1 MQDIITLI
9 PVIKD
14 YNWGS
19 SSYIK
24 ELLSSSDLKDIPPVQ
39 AELWM
44 GAHKNGCNTVKE
56 TGESLR
62 AFLDKNPS
70 FASPTFK
77 KGDDFPFLLK
87 VLAINKPLSIQ
98 CHPDAQKAKEG
109 FESGNENY
117 TDPNEKSEL
126 FYALKDTTMLCGLRK
141 TYTKDEES
149 EALHSYLEKSFPGDE
164 GADYA
169 YRLNIMNLEEGDAVA
184 IKPGVLHCYCKGCGM
199 ELMTN
204 SDNVVRAG
212 LTSKH
217 VDKAELN
224 RITLKKPYMPSYHSS
239 YEDRG
244 GEHFYMEAGPVL
256 SVLKDGYFFDDSAVS
271 ARIVFCFDGSAVIND
286 SYNMSK
292 GQVCLI
298 RSGVSLSAEVE
309 GCLFTA
315 YI

>member
-1 MQDIITLI
+1 MTDIITLI
-9 PVIKD
+9 PVVKD
-14 YNWGS
+14 YDWGR

-24 ELLSSSDLKDIPPVQ
+24 QLLSSSDVEDIPPIQ

-62 AFLDKNPS
+62 DYMDKNPS
-70 FASPTFK
+70 FVSPSFK
-77 KGDDFPFLLK
+77 KGEDFPFLLK
-87 VLAINKPLSIQ
+87 LLAINRPLSIQ
-98 CHPDAQKAKEG
+98 CHPDAQTAKEG
-109 FESGNENY
+109 FESGNVNY

-126 FYALKDTTMLCGLRK
+126 FYALEDSTMLCGFRK

-149 EALHSYLEKSFPGDE
+149 EALHSYIQKFFPNDP

-184 IKPGVLHCYCKGCGM
+184 IKPGVLHSYCKGCGI

-217 VDKAELN
+217 VDKDELD
-224 RITLKKPYMPSYHSS
+224 RICLKKPYMPSYLGS

-256 SVLKDGYFFDDSAVS
+256 SVLKDGYFFDDTALS
-271 ARIVFCFDGSAVIND
+271 ARIVFCFEGSAVINEN
-286 SYNMSK
+286 YNLSK

-298 RSGVSLSAEVE
+298 RSGVPLSAEVE
-309 GCLFTA
+309 GTLFTA